1 MADNKDKKILNV
13 PALRFP
19 EFSGEWERCALAEI
33 CSIVGR
39 IGFRGYTIQ
48 DIVEKGTGAIAL
60 SPSNI
65 TDNRLSYDKDNTY
78 ISYFKYE
85 ESPEIKVFVGD
96 IVFVKTGSTV
106 GKVAYVDNILCETT
120 LNPQLVVL
128 KNIKC
133 NSFLLGQILSA
144 SKFQNAIKRI
154 TVGGAVPTLSQN
166 EMGKISVSIP
176 QKMEQEKLA
185 TLFHLIDERIATQN
199 KIIEDLKKL
208 KSAIVE
214 ALFCAPKES
223 MPAKR
228 LSPYSKEWKL
238 VKLFDICQRIQTKN
252 AGRQCR
258 QVLTMAAQYGLVNQE
273 DFFNKTVAIENLEGY
288 YLLQKGDFAYNKSYS
303 GDYAWGAIKRLERYE
318 QGVLSPLYICF
329 RPNIKVDADYLAH
342 YFESKKW
349 YKGIADIAGEGAR
362 NHGLLNISV
371 IDFFNTIHRIPD
383 LEEQKVIAQ
392 FLNKF
397 SSKLSCEQR
406 IMQSLTKQR
415 NYLLQ
420 KMFI

>member
-1 MADNKDKKILNV
+1 M
-13 PALRFP
+13 RFP

-273 DFFNKTVAIENLEGY
+273 DFFNKTVASENLEGY

>member
-1 MADNKDKKILNV
+1 MCDV

-19 EFSGEWERCALAEI
+19 EFSGEWKKCTLAEI

-133 NSFLLGQILSA
+133 NSFLLSQILSA

-166 EMGKISVSIP
+166 EMGKIFVSIP
-176 QKMEQEKLA
+176 QKMEQEKIA
-185 TLFHLIDERIATQN
+185 TLFQLMDERISTQN
-199 KIIEDLKKL
+199 KIIEKLETLIKGIIETVISSQKPNTLIKNCLECNSSTLQESQVAETGTFPVYGATGISGYTETADINGESILIIKDGSGVGTVKFVTGEYSYIGTLNSLSAKDGYCLKYIYIALQRFNFEPYKTGM
-208 KSAIVE
+208 AIPHIYFKDYGK
-214 ALFCAPKES
+214 AKIFCPTIKEQFAI
-223 MPAKR
+223 AKR
-228 LSPYSKEWKL
+228 ISSIEDKVSVEKRI
-238 VKLFDICQRIQTKN
+238 LFYYQ
-252 AGRQCR
+252 
-258 QVLTMAAQYGLVNQE
+258 AQ
-273 DFFNKTVAIENLEGY
+273 KS
-288 YLLQKGDFAYNKSYS
+288 YLLSQML
-303 GDYAWGAIKRLERYE
+303 I
-318 QGVLSPLYICF
+318 
-329 RPNIKVDADYLAH
+329 
-342 YFESKKW
+342 
-349 YKGIADIAGEGAR
+349 
-362 NHGLLNISV
+362 
-371 IDFFNTIHRIPD
+371 
-383 LEEQKVIAQ
+383 
-392 FLNKF
+392 
-397 SSKLSCEQR
+397 
-406 IMQSLTKQR
+406 
-415 NYLLQ
+415 
-420 KMFI
+420 

>member
-1 MADNKDKKILNV
+1 M
-13 PALRFP
+13 RFP

-33 CSIVGR
+33 CNIVGR

-48 DIVEKGTGAIAL
+48 DIVDKGTGAIAL

-128 KNIKC
+128 KKIKC

-176 QKMEQEKLA
+176 QKMEQKKIA
-185 TLFHLIDERIATQN
+185 TLFQLIDERISVQN
-199 KIIEDLKKL
+199 KIIDKLETLIKGIIETVISSQKPNTVIKDCLECNSSILQESQVAENGSFPVYGATGISGYTETADVNGESILIIKDGSGVGTVKFVTGEYSYIGTLNRLIAKDSYCLKYIYFALQGFSFEPYKTGMAIPHIYF
-208 KSAIVE
+208 KDYGRAKIFCPTIEKQSAIAQKLSSIEDKVSVE
-214 ALFCAPKES
+214 KQILF
-223 MPAKR
+223 
-228 LSPYSKEWKL
+228 YY
-238 VKLFDICQRIQTKN
+238 Q
-252 AGRQCR
+252 
-258 QVLTMAAQYGLVNQE
+258 AQ
-273 DFFNKTVAIENLEGY
+273 KS
-288 YLLQKGDFAYNKSYS
+288 YLLSQML
-303 GDYAWGAIKRLERYE
+303 I
-318 QGVLSPLYICF
+318 
-329 RPNIKVDADYLAH
+329 
-342 YFESKKW
+342 
-349 YKGIADIAGEGAR
+349 
-362 NHGLLNISV
+362 
-371 IDFFNTIHRIPD
+371 
-383 LEEQKVIAQ
+383 
-392 FLNKF
+392 
-397 SSKLSCEQR
+397 
-406 IMQSLTKQR
+406 
-415 NYLLQ
+415 
-420 KMFI
+420 